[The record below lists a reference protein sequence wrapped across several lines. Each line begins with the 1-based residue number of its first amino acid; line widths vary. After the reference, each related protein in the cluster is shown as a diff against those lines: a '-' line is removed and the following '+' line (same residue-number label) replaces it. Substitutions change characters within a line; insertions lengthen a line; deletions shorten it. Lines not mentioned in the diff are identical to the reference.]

1 MGIEVR
7 DTRAGDESAWRRL
20 WAGYCE
26 FYRSVV
32 PADVTDATW
41 RRILDPKSPIFGRV
55 AVRDAEVVGFANCV
69 MHEGT
74 WAKHPIC
81 YLEDLFVDPQARGAG
96 IGRLL
101 LQDLVDLGKR
111 RGWEYLY
118 WHTQAGNAT
127 ARRLYDQFAA
137 VDDFVKYRVRLR

>member
-1 MGIEVR
+1 MSIVIR
-7 DTRAGDESAWRRL
+7 DTQAADEATWRRL

-26 FYRSVV
+26 FYRAVV
-32 PADVTDATW
+32 PTDVTDATW
-41 RRILDPKSPIFGRV
+41 RRILDPKSPIFGRM
-55 AVRDAEVVGFANCV
+55 AEQDGVVVGFANCV
-69 MHEGT
+69 MHQGT

-81 YLEDLFVDPQARGAG
+81 YLEDLFVDPNARCHGA
-96 IGRLL
+96 GRLL
-101 LQDLVDLGKR
+101 LEDLVDLGKT

-127 ARRLYDQFAA
+127 ARRLYDTIAA